1 VSGGRRSLNLMEAL
15 ELLLRERRT
24 IRGRREITY
33 RKQLRNYNIM
43 LLQLT
48 NGLSVSEAI
57 ECYYRFLETGERRHL
72 VHMAQSKGRFKLCI
86 VPHFIT
92 ELDRELTKD
101 LVMMPPRKTQKRLS
115 SILARRGYGFN
126 TDDLKQAFY
135 NYLVKGEADHVTI
148 SRIVDLKA
156 FDRIVEL
163 VHEIIRRRFPV
174 EMEVEEVV

>member
-1 VSGGRRSLNLMEAL
+1 VSRRPLNLMEAL

-57 ECYYRFLETGERRHL
+57 ECYYKFLETGERRHL

-86 VPHFIT
+86 LPHFIT

-101 LVMMPPRKTQKRLS
+101 LMIPPRNRLS

-126 TDDLKQAFY
+126 TDDLRRAFY

-148 SRIVDLKA
+148 SKIVDLKA

-163 VHEIIRRRFPV
+163 VHEIIKRRFPA
-174 EMEVEEVV
+174 EVEAV

>member
-1 VSGGRRSLNLMEAL
+1 VSRSRRSLNLMEVL
-15 ELLLRERRT
+15 ELILAERRT

-48 NGLSVSEAI
+48 NGLSVSEAV

-101 LVMMPPRKTQKRLS
+101 LVIPPRKMQSRLS
-115 SILARRGYGFN
+115 SILARRRYGFN
-126 TDDLKQAFY
+126 TDDLKRAFY

-156 FDRIVEL
+156 FDKIVEFM
-163 VHEIIRRRFPV
+163 HEIIRRRFPA
-174 EMEVEEVV
+174 EVEVEVV